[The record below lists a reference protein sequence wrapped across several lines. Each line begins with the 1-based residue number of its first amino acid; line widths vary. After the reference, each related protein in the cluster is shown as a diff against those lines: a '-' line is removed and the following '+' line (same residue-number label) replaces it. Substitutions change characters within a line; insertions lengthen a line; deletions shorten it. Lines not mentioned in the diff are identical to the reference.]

1 MAMITMHSVPALL
14 TEQELMELNEAEKKT
29 IVFDEDSPE
38 LTEGQLKQ
46 FHKMQDVT
54 IRISPETFK
63 QIKELQVDV
72 SVFLTQL
79 IDAAIQ
85 NQELVKKCI

>member
-29 IVFDEDSPE
+29 IVFDEDCPQ
-38 LTEGQLKQ
+38 LTEEQLKQ

-72 SVFLTQL
+72 SGFLSRL